1 MKKTIFTMAVMAC
14 MALAISTSY
23 GQEPDKQTEKAKE
36 NLQEAKVEVAV
47 AKLDLTEAQT
57 AEINAFMKESE
68 MKIKKNDESITD
80 LKIKILKNSEREIEA
95 DQLRV
100 SELEQKNVNLQ
111 KDLTDYVFVGQA
123 EWAAFTA
130 KFNYEMDE
138 LTKALKDFTIL
149 SEK

>member
-23 GQEPDKQTEKAKE
+23 GQEPDKKTEKAKE

-47 AKLDLTEAQT
+47 AKVDLTEAQT
-57 AEINAFMKESE
+57 ADVQAFMKESE
-68 MKIKKNDESITD
+68 MKIKKNEESITD

>member
-23 GQEPDKQTEKAKE
+23 GQEPDKKTEKAKE

-57 AEINAFMKESE
+57 AEINAFMKESD
-68 MKIKKNDESITD
+68 MKIKKNDESIRD
-80 LKIKILKNSEREIEA
+80 LKIRILKNSEKEIEA

-100 SELEQKNVNLQ
+100 NELEQKNINLQ

-130 KFNYEMDE
+130 KFNYNMDE

>member
-1 MKKTIFTMAVMAC
+1 MH
-14 MALAISTSY
+14 LW
-23 GQEPDKQTEKAKE
+23 
-36 NLQEAKVEVAV
+36 
-47 AKLDLTEAQT
+47 
-57 AEINAFMKESE
+57 KESE
-68 MKIKKNDESITD
+68 VKSKMKKVRD
-80 LKIKILKNSEREIEA
+80 LKIKILKNSEKEIET

-100 SELEQKNVNLQ
+100 NELEQKNINLQ

>member
-1 MKKTIFTMAVMAC
+1 MAVMAC

-23 GQEPDKQTEKAKE
+23 GQEPDKKTEKAKE

-57 AEINAFMKESE
+57 AEINAFMKESD
-68 MKIKKNDESITD
+68 MKIKKNDESIRD
-80 LKIKILKNSEREIEA
+80 LKIRILKNSEKEIEA

-100 SELEQKNVNLQ
+100 NELEQKNINLQ

-130 KFNYEMDE
+130 KFNYNMDE

>member
-1 MKKTIFTMAVMAC
+1 MAVMAC

-57 AEINAFMKESE
+57 ADINAFMKESE

>member
-14 MALAISTSY
+14 MALAFSTSY

-80 LKIKILKNSEREIEA
+80 LKIKILKNSEKEIET

-100 SELEQKNVNLQ
+100 SELEQKNINLQ
-111 KDLTDYVFVGQA
+111 KDLTNYVFAGRE
-123 EWAAFTA
+123 EWVAFKTT
-130 KFNYEMDE
+130 FNYNMDE

-149 SEK
+149 SDK

>member
-47 AKLDLTEAQT
+47 AKLELTEAQT
-57 AEINAFMKESE
+57 ADINAFMKESE

-80 LKIKILKNSEREIEA
+80 LKIKILKNSEKEIEA

-100 SELEQKNVNLQ
+100 SELEQKNINLQ

-123 EWAAFTA
+123 EWVAFTA

>member
-23 GQEPDKQTEKAKE
+23 GQEPDKKTEKAKE
-36 NLQEAKVEVAV
+36 NLQDAKVEVLV
-47 AKLDLTEAQT
+47 AKQDLNEAQT
-57 AEINAFMKESE
+57 AEIQAFMKESE
-68 MKIKKNDESITD
+68 MKIKKNEESITD

-100 SELEQKNVNLQ
+100 NELEQKNINLQ
-111 KDLTDYVFVGQA
+111 KDLTDYVFVGQS

>member
-14 MALAISTSY
+14 MALAFSTSY

-100 SELEQKNVNLQ
+100 SELEQKNINLQ
-111 KDLTDYVFVGQA
+111 KDLTNYVFVGQA

>member
-14 MALAISTSY
+14 MALAISASY

-47 AKLDLTEAQT
+47 AKLELTEAQT
-57 AEINAFMKESE
+57 ADINAFMKESE

-80 LKIKILKNSEREIEA
+80 LKIKILKNSEKEIEA

-100 SELEQKNVNLQ
+100 SELEQKNINLQ

-123 EWAAFTA
+123 EWVAFTA